1 LGGTS
6 NEFAEHRPWLE
17 ANGSVLLTG
26 ACTSTDFPTTDEAF
40 QRLLKGPDDGFLVQL
55 APGGSNLVFATL
67 MGGSRREFWLM
78 PTRDRLGN
86 IYLVGRTTSTDL
98 PVTSNAV
105 QRAYGGADDAFIVKL
120 ERKGRLSTR
129 LVQGQFELGVMGEQ
143 GGRYSILASTDLRAW
158 SFWTNVSTT
167 GSTVWLADE
176 EASRPSLK
184 AFRAVSDW

>member
-1 LGGTS
+1 
-6 NEFAEHRPWLE
+6 
-17 ANGSVLLTG
+17 
-26 ACTSTDFPTTDEAF
+26 
-40 QRLLKGPDDGFLVQL
+40 L

-67 MGGSRREFWLM
+67 MRGSGREFWLM

-98 PVTSNAV
+98 PVTSNV
-105 QRAYGGADDAFIVKL
+105 LQRTYGGADDAFIVKL